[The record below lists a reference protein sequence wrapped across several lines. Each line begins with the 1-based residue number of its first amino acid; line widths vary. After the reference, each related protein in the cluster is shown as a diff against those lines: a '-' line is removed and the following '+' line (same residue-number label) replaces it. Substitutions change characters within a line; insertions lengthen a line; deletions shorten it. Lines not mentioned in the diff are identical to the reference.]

1 MSMGTRIRC
10 GRTKTGS
17 KHRRLVLPVAT
28 AAAALALV
36 GTGAVAQ
43 AATVQPG
50 ASLVGQVHPLTGGWG
65 YVSDGN
71 LRTDPNLNAGIE
83 DTIYNQWVNILCW
96 IDAGD
101 NGFGSN
107 RWFKAQYYSLQGY
120 LSTGVVSSPPTVG
133 HC

>member
-1 MSMGTRIRC
+1 MNMRTRIRS

-17 KHRRLVLPVAT
+17 KYRRLVLPVAS

-36 GTGAVAQ
+36 GTGTVAQ
-43 AATVQPG
+43 AATVQAAANPSG
-50 ASLVGQVHPLTGGWG
+50 HVHPLTGGWG

-71 LRTDPNLNAGIE
+71 LRSDPNLNARIE

-96 IDAGD
+96 IDAGY

-120 LSTGVVSSPPTVG
+120 LSSGVVSSPPTVG